1 MKYIWIIILGMI
13 LGALCFNYSVRT
25 WDFPDIAKTDTIAKH
40 DTLYLD
46 TTKVQV
52 QEFPKVLVISLDSV
66 TIDTISTIVNGKVTD
81 QKFKIAIK

>member
-1 MKYIWIIILGMI
+1 M
-13 LGALCFNYSVRT
+13 CFNYSVRT
-25 WDFPDIAKTDTIAKH
+25 WDFPNIAKADTIAKH

-46 TTKVQV
+46 TTKVHV

>member
-1 MKYIWIIILGMI
+1 MKYIWIIIIGMI

-25 WDFPDIAKTDTIAKH
+25 WDFPDIAKADTITKH

-46 TTKVQV
+46 TTKVQI

-66 TIDTISTIVNGKVTD
+66 SIDTISTVVNGKVTD
-81 QKFKIAIK
+81 QKFKIVIK

>member
-1 MKYIWIIILGMI
+1 
-13 LGALCFNYSVRT
+13 LCFNYSVRT
-25 WDFPDIAKTDTIAKH
+25 WDFPDIAKTDTITKH

-46 TTKVQV
+46 TAKVQM

>member
-1 MKYIWIIILGMI
+1 MKYIWIIILGMV

-25 WDFPDIAKTDTIAKH
+25 WDFPDIAKTDTITKH

-46 TTKVQV
+46 TAKVHI

>member
-46 TTKVQV
+46 TAKVHAPAV
-52 QEFPKVLVISLDSV
+52 RKPKGNLFLNV
-66 TIDTISTIVNGKVTD
+66 
-81 QKFKIAIK
+81 

>member
-25 WDFPDIAKTDTIAKH
+25 WDFPDIAKTDTITKH

>member
-1 MKYIWIIILGMI
+1 MKYIFVIIAGMVLGWV
-13 LGALCFNYSVRT
+13 CFSYSVKT
-25 WDFPDIAKTDTIAKH
+25 FNFPNIAKTDTITKH

-46 TTKVQV
+46 TTKVQI

-66 TIDTISTIVNGKVTD
+66 SIDTISTVVNGKVTD

>member
-13 LGALCFNYSVRT
+13 MGALCFNYSVRT
-25 WDFPDIAKTDTIAKH
+25 WDFPDIAKTDTITKH

-46 TTKVQV
+46 TTKVQ
-52 QEFPKVLVISLDSV
+52 EFPRVLVISLDSV

-81 QKFKIAIK
+81 QKFKIVIK